1 MPASYPKPD
10 GQKVNRHA
18 PAFDWTELPAK
29 RGGRTPSLPAWRKWS
44 PSTRAWWRAL
54 WTRPQAVMWDQSGA
68 TLHVLAALYDDL
80 IGGASDAARVSAEIR
95 QHEDRHG
102 LSPKAMLQL
111 RWRVVADEP
120 KAAREPAGSVAERR
134 KRLRVVS

>member
-1 MPASYPKPD
+1 MAASYPKPD
-10 GQKVNRHA
+10 GQRVNRHA

-29 RGGRTPSLPAWRKWS
+29 RKGRAPALPAWREWH

-54 WTRPQAVMWDQSGA
+54 WTRPQATQWEPSGA
-68 TLHVLAALYDDL
+68 SLHVLAALMDDL
-80 IGGASDAARVSAEIR
+80 VSGASDAAKVSAEIR
-95 QHEDRHG
+95 QHQDRHG

-120 KAAREPAGSVAERR
+120 TATREPAGSVAARR